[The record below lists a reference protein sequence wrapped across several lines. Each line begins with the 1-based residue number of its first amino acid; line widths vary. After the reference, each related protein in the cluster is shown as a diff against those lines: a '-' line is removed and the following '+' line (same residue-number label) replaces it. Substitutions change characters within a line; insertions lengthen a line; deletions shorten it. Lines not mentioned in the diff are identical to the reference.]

1 MNDLTEIEQIGQFAS
16 CIREYFY
23 NNRPER
29 IIETGLYHGTGSTKV
44 IASLIRDIPLEDS
57 EFYSIECSKENV
69 EIGSKNLTE
78 DNLLDYVE
86 ICNGLSI
93 PKELLPNPDEIKD
106 IILTAKEN
114 GMVKLD
120 HEQDPDN
127 GYKYYYKE
135 TDYFLEDDLLGKIIK
150 KLNGQIDF
158 ILLDS
163 GGHIGNIEFEYALTL
178 IKCPCAIALDDT
190 RHIKHYRCLDRMK
203 NDKRFRIINDNE
215 EKFGSSLAI
224 FNPL

>member
-1 MNDLTEIEQIGQFAS
+1 MKDLTCIEQEGQFAS

-23 NNRPER
+23 DNRPER

-44 IASLIRDIPLEDS
+44 IATMIRGIPLDNA

-69 EIGSKNLTE
+69 EIGSNNLRS
-78 DNLLDYVE
+78 DQLLDYVE

-93 PKELLPNPDEIKD
+93 PKDLLPSPEKIKD
-106 IILTAKEN
+106 TIAHAKAN

-127 GYKYYYKE
+127 GHNYYEKE
-135 TDYFLEDDLLGKIIK
+135 TASFLEDDLLGKIINK
-150 KLNGQIDF
+150 MKGQVDF

-163 GGHIGNIEFEYALTL
+163 GGHIGNVEFEYAISL
-178 IKCPCAIALDDT
+178 IKSPCGIALDDT

-203 NDKRFRIINDNE
+203 KDKRFRILKDNE
-215 EKFGSSLAI
+215 EKFGSALAI
-224 FNPL
+224 FTP